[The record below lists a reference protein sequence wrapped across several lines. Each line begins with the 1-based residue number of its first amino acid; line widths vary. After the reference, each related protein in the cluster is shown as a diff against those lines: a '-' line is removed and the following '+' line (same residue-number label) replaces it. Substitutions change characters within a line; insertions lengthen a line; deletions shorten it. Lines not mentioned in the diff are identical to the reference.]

1 MTINPRSWLNGGW
14 FVTYSGEQ
22 LDPLHPDPAKINL
35 VDIAHHLSNI
45 CRFGGACPTF
55 YSVASHSMYVADLLP
70 DDLRVEG
77 LLHDAAEAY
86 VGDMIKSIKVHCNDF
101 QAIEWEWE
109 WAIRVRFELDPLDPS
124 LVPAERKAAIKRADI
139 SALLAERRDVFK
151 DTREYDEIAEPG
163 EQRCVPL
170 IPEYG
175 ERLFLAYARRVGL
188 R

>member
-86 VGDMIKSIKVHCNDF
+86 VGDMIKSIKVHCDDF
-101 QAIEWEWE
+101 QGIEEKWDE
-109 WAIRVRFELDPLDPS
+109 AVRVRFELDGWMTS
-124 LVPAERKAAIKRADI
+124 ARKAAIKRADI
-139 SALLAERRDVFK
+139 SALLAERRDIFK

-163 EQRCVPL
+163 EPRCVPL